1 MEQNRTFEHCIIIQ
15 LKVIKVEAPA
25 RICFFGDHQD
35 YLNLPVIAGTIN
47 RFIHI
52 EGEKINKS
60 QFILQLIDIKKVR
73 IINLNEKYKVD
84 DDDYFLSAID
94 VLKKEGFLFDEGYKI
109 KIFGDIPINAGVS
122 SSSALVVAWIRFLLA
137 IQKQNSKGI
146 FTDEQIGK
154 WAYEAESSY
163 FNQPGG
169 IMDQYTI
176 SQKGLLYIDTLST
189 FTERLNAN
197 IGSLVIAESGITK
210 KTLTV
215 LENARTYAEASIKF
229 VKEKVSDFDIH
240 KADENDYE
248 EFLEYVPEIYQ
259 DHWYATIFNH
269 LLTQKARKML
279 KEGPIDIYQI
289 GSWMNAHQK
298 ILQER
303 IQNTPEI
310 MKLQMEAALNA
321 GALGTKIIGSG
332 GGGCMVAMVNDD
344 IKEQV
349 IQAFKKNGAKS
360 AYEISLTSP
369 V

>member
-1 MEQNRTFEHCIIIQ
+1 M
-15 LKVIKVEAPA
+15 IKVEAPA

-52 EGEKINKS
+52 EGEKINDNKY
-60 QFILQLIDIKKVR
+60 ILQLVDIDEYR
-73 IINLNEKYKVD
+73 TINLNEKYNID
-84 DDDYFLSAID
+84 NGDYFLSTLE
-94 VLKKEGFLFDEGYKI
+94 VLKKEGYIFNEGYNI
-109 KIFGDIPINAGVS
+109 KIFGNIPINAGIS
-122 SSSALVVAWIRFLLA
+122 SSSALVVAWIRFLIA
-137 IQKQNSKGI
+137 TQKQNTRE
-146 FTDEQIGK
+146 TDEQIGK
-154 WAYEAESSY
+154 WAYEAESTF

-189 FTERLNAN
+189 LTERLNAN
-197 IGSLVIAESGITK
+197 IGGLVIAESGITK

-215 LENARTYAEASIKF
+215 LENARKYGEASIAA

-240 KADENDYE
+240 KADENDYK
-248 EFLEYVPEIYQ
+248 EFLGYVPEIYR

-310 MKLQMEAALNA
+310 MQLQMKAALNA
-321 GALGTKIIGSG
+321 GAIGAKIIGSG

-344 IKEQV
+344 SKEKV
-349 IQAFKKNGAKS
+349 IRAFKKNGAKS
-360 AYEISLTSP
+360 AYEISLISP